1 MPYAVKTFPAA
12 DAAVIL
18 CKDEDELAEVNAET
32 VFGLGFSFAD
42 AMRFG
47 LESALWGA
55 SNSPTFSRFP
65 ITIYRISEEEYE
77 KWQKAF

>member
-1 MPYAVKTFPAA
+1 MPFAVKTFPAA

-18 CKDEDELAEVNAET
+18 CKDDDELAEVNAET
-32 VFGLGFSFAD
+32 VWSLGFSFSW
-42 AMRFG
+42 AMIFG
-47 LESALWGA
+47 LESAIWLA
-55 SNSPTFSRFP
+55 SAAPTFSRFP